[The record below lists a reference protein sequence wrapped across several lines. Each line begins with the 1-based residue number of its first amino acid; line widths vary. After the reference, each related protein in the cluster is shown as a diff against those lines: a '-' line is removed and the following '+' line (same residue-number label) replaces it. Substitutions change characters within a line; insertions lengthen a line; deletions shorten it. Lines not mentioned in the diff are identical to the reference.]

1 MSLTLADSAALPR
14 KVNTQQAEA
23 PVPLPAGAAHIIRDD
38 AEAIAVAHQLA
49 ASFARE
55 AALRDREGILPLKEL
70 DAFSQSGLWAMA
82 IPKAWGGAGVSW
94 TTVARVIA
102 IISAADPALGQL
114 PQNHLAG
121 VAHLLEDGSEAQK
134 QVLLSEVLAGLRWG
148 NAFSEK
154 HGRTVADF
162 QTRFRRDGDEVVING
177 EKFYATGALLAHR
190 IHAVALDEQDRAHLI
205 VLDRDTPGI
214 SVINNWSAFGQR
226 TTASGTVL
234 LENVRAPL
242 SRVIPTWQA
251 FERPTAAGPISQII
265 QAAVDVGIA
274 RGTIED
280 TLQFVRERSRPW
292 IDSGQARAADDHF
305 TLAAVGDL
313 KIRLHAAEA
322 LLWQA
327 GAAIDAALT
336 QPDETSVARAT
347 VATAEAKV
355 LTTEIAL
362 LAGNKLFEL
371 AGTRATLQEFN
382 LDRHWRNARTHTLHD
397 PVRWKYYHVGN
408 YYLNGTPP
416 PRHAWS

>member
-1 MSLTLADSAALPR
+1 MSQSHATTLR
-14 KVNTQQAEA
+14 VNTQREEA
-23 PVPLPAGAAHIIRDD
+23 PVPLPAGPAQVIRDD
-38 AEAIAVAHQLA
+38 AEAIAVAHRLA
-49 ASFARE
+49 ESFAAE
-55 AALRDREGILPLKEL
+55 AALRDREGILPLREL
-70 DAFSQSGLWAMA
+70 DAFSQSGLWAMTV
-82 IPKAWGGAGVSW
+82 PKAWGGAGVSW
-94 TTVARVIA
+94 VTVAKVIA

-121 VAHLLEDGSEAQK
+121 VAHLVEDGTPAQK
-134 QVLLSEVLAGLRWG
+134 EVLLAEVLAGLRWG

-154 HGRTVADF
+154 DSPTVAEF
-162 QTRFRRDGDEVVING
+162 RTRFHIEGDDVVING

-190 IHAVALDEQDRAHLI
+190 IHVVAVDESGRAHLI
-205 VLDRDTPGI
+205 VVDRDTPGL
-214 SVINNWSAFGQR
+214 SVINNWSGFGQR

-242 SRVIPTWQA
+242 SRVIPVFQA
-251 FERPTAAGPISQII
+251 FERPTAAGPVSQII
-265 QAAVDVGIA
+265 QAAVDAGIA

-280 TLQFVRERSRPW
+280 TLRFVRERSRPW
-292 IDSGQARAADDHF
+292 VDSGQARAAEDHF

-322 LLWQA
+322 LLWRA
-327 GAAIDAALT
+327 GEAIDLALR
-336 QPDETSVARAT
+336 QPDEQTVAAAA

-355 LTTEIAL
+355 LTTEIAI

-371 AGTRATLQEFN
+371 AGTRSTLQELN

>member
-313 KIRLHAAEA
+313 KIGLHAAEA

>member
-14 KVNTQQAEA
+14 KVNTQQTEA

-49 ASFARE
+49 VSFARE

-70 DAFSQSGLWAMA
+70 DAFSQSGLWVMA

>member
-1 MSLTLADSAALPR
+1 MSLSQTHIL
-14 KVNTQQAEA
+14 KVNSQQPEA
-23 PVPLPAGAAHIIRDD
+23 PVPLPAEPAHIIRDD
-38 AEAIAVAHQLA
+38 AEAIEIAQRLA
-49 ASFARE
+49 TAFARD
-55 AALRDREGILPLKEL
+55 AALRDREGILPLNEL

-82 IPKAWGGAGVSW
+82 IPKIYGGAGVSW
-94 TTVARVIA
+94 VTVAKVIA
-102 IISAADPALGQL
+102 IISAADSALGQL

-121 VAHLLEDGSEAQK
+121 VAHLVADGSEAQK
-134 QVLLSEVLAGLRWG
+134 RELLGEVLAGLRWG

-154 HGRTVADF
+154 NSRTVADF
-162 QTRFRRDGDEVVING
+162 QTRFQREGDDVVING

-190 IHAVALDEQDRAHLI
+190 IHAVALDDQDRAHLI
-205 VLDRDTPGI
+205 VLDRNTPGVTI
-214 SVINNWSAFGQR
+214 INNWSSFGQR

-242 SRVIPTWQA
+242 SRVIPAYQA

-280 TLQFVRERSRPW
+280 TLHFVRERSRPW
-292 IDSGQARAADDHF
+292 IDSGQERASDDHF

-322 LLWQA
+322 LLWRA
-327 GAAIDAALT
+327 GEAIDLALQ
-336 QPDETSVARAT
+336 QPDESTVAAAA

-355 LTTEIAL
+355 LTTEIAI

-416 PRHAWS
+416 PRHAWN

>member
-1 MSLTLADSAALPR
+1 
-14 KVNTQQAEA
+14 
-23 PVPLPAGAAHIIRDD
+23 PLPAEPAHIIRDD
-38 AEAIAVAHQLA
+38 AEAIEIAQRLA
-49 ASFARE
+49 TEFARD
-55 AALRDREGILPLKEL
+55 AALRDREGILPLNEL

-82 IPKAWGGAGVSW
+82 IPKIYGGAGVSW
-94 TTVARVIA
+94 VTVAKVIA
-102 IISAADPALGQL
+102 IISAADSALGQL

-121 VAHLLEDGSEAQK
+121 VAHLVADGSEAQK
-134 QVLLSEVLAGLRWG
+134 QELLGEVLVGLRWG

-154 HGRTVADF
+154 NSRTVADF
-162 QTRFRRDGDEVVING
+162 QTRFQREGDDVVING

-190 IHAVALDEQDRAHLI
+190 IHAVALDDQDRAHLI
-205 VLDRDTPGI
+205 VLDRNTPGVTI
-214 SVINNWSAFGQR
+214 INNWSSFGQR

-242 SRVIPTWQA
+242 SRVIPAYQA

-274 RGTIED
+274 RGTVED
-280 TLQFVRERSRPW
+280 TLHFVRERSRPW
-292 IDSGQARAADDHF
+292 IDSGQERASDDHF

-322 LLWQA
+322 LLWRA
-327 GAAIDAALT
+327 GEAIDLALR
-336 QPDETSVARAT
+336 QPDESTVAAAT

-355 LTTEIAL
+355 LTTEIAI

-371 AGTRATLQEFN
+371 AGTRSTLQEFN

-416 PRHAWS
+416 PRHAWN

>member
-1 MSLTLADSAALPR
+1 MSLSQTHIL
-14 KVNTQQAEA
+14 KVNSQQPEA
-23 PVPLPAGAAHIIRDD
+23 PVPLPAEPAHIIRDD
-38 AEAIAVAHQLA
+38 AEAIEIAQRLA
-49 ASFARE
+49 TEFARD
-55 AALRDREGILPLKEL
+55 AALRDREGILPLNEL

-82 IPKAWGGAGVSW
+82 IPKIYGGAGVSW
-94 TTVARVIA
+94 VTVAKVIA
-102 IISAADPALGQL
+102 IISAADSALGQL

-121 VAHLLEDGSEAQK
+121 VAHLVADGSEAQK
-134 QVLLSEVLAGLRWG
+134 QELLGEVLAGLRWG

-154 HGRTVADF
+154 NSRTVADF
-162 QTRFRRDGDEVVING
+162 QTRFQREGDDVVING

-190 IHAVALDEQDRAHLI
+190 IHAVALDDQDRAHLI
-205 VLDRDTPGI
+205 VLDRNTPGVTI
-214 SVINNWSAFGQR
+214 INNWSSFGQR

-242 SRVIPTWQA
+242 SRVIPAYQA

-274 RGTIED
+274 RGTVED
-280 TLQFVRERSRPW
+280 TLHFVRERSRPW
-292 IDSGQARAADDHF
+292 IDSGQERASDDHF

-322 LLWQA
+322 LLWRA
-327 GAAIDAALT
+327 GEAIDLALRH
-336 QPDETSVARAT
+336 PDESTVAAAT

-355 LTTEIAL
+355 LTTEIAI

-371 AGTRATLQEFN
+371 AGTRSTLQEFN

-416 PRHAWS
+416 PRHAWN

>member
-1 MSLTLADSAALPR
+1 MSQSDAMTLR
-14 KVNTQQAEA
+14 VNTQREEP
-23 PVPLPAGAAHIIRDD
+23 PVPLPAEPAHVIRDD
-38 AEAIAVAHQLA
+38 EEAIAVAHRLA
-49 ASFARE
+49 ASFAAG
-55 AALRDREGILPLKEL
+55 AALRDREGILPLREL
-70 DAFSQSGLWAMA
+70 DTFSQSGLWAMA

-94 TTVARVIA
+94 TTVAKVIA

-121 VAHLLEDGSEAQK
+121 IAHLVEDGTPEQK
-134 QVLLSEVLAGLRWG
+134 EILLAEVLSGLRWG
-148 NAFSEK
+148 NAFSER
-154 HGRTVADF
+154 GSRTVAEF
-162 QTRFRRDGDEVVING
+162 ETRFRIEGDKVVING

-190 IHAVALDEQDRAHLI
+190 IHVVAVDDGGRAHLI
-205 VLDRDTPGI
+205 VVDRDAPGLSI
-214 SVINNWSAFGQR
+214 INNWSSFGQR

-234 LENVRAPL
+234 LKNVSAPL
-242 SRVIPTWQA
+242 SRVIPVFQA
-251 FERPTAAGPISQII
+251 FERPTVAGPISQII
-265 QAAVDVGIA
+265 QAAVDAGIA

-280 TLQFVRERSRPW
+280 TLRFVRERSRPW
-292 IDSGQARAADDHF
+292 VDSGQARATEDHF

-322 LLWQA
+322 LLWRA
-327 GAAIDAALT
+327 GEAIDLALQ
-336 QPDETSVARAT
+336 QPDEQTVASAA

-355 LTTEIAL
+355 LTTEIAI

-371 AGTRATLQEFN
+371 AGTRSTLQEFN

-408 YYLNGTPP
+408 YYLNGTAP

>member
-327 GAAIDAALT
+327 GAVIDAALA

>member
-14 KVNTQQAEA
+14 KVNTQQTEA

-408 YYLNGTPP
+408 YCLNGTPP

>member
-1 MSLTLADSAALPR
+1 MSLSQTHIL
-14 KVNTQQAEA
+14 KVNSQQPEA
-23 PVPLPAGAAHIIRDD
+23 PVPLPAEPAHIIRDD
-38 AEAIAVAHQLA
+38 AEAIEIAKRLA
-49 ASFARE
+49 TEFARD
-55 AALRDREGILPLKEL
+55 AALRDREGILPLNEL

-82 IPKAWGGAGVSW
+82 IPKIYGGAGVSW
-94 TTVARVIA
+94 VTVAKVIA
-102 IISAADPALGQL
+102 IISAADSALGQL

-121 VAHLLEDGSEAQK
+121 VAHLVADGSEAQK
-134 QVLLSEVLAGLRWG
+134 QELLGEVLAGLRWG

-154 HGRTVADF
+154 NSRTVADF
-162 QTRFRRDGDEVVING
+162 QTRFQREGDDVVING

-190 IHAVALDEQDRAHLI
+190 IHAVALDDQDRAHLI
-205 VLDRDTPGI
+205 VLDRNTPGVTI
-214 SVINNWSAFGQR
+214 INNWSSFGQR

-234 LENVRAPL
+234 LKNVRAPL
-242 SRVIPTWQA
+242 SRVIPAYQA

-274 RGTIED
+274 RGTVED
-280 TLQFVRERSRPW
+280 TLHFVRERSRPW
-292 IDSGQARAADDHF
+292 IDSGQERASDDHF

-322 LLWQA
+322 LLWRA
-327 GAAIDAALT
+327 GEAIDLALR
-336 QPDETSVARAT
+336 QPDESTVAAAT

-355 LTTEIAL
+355 LTTEIAI

-371 AGTRATLQEFN
+371 AGTRSTLQEFN

-416 PRHAWS
+416 PRHAWN

>member
-305 TLAAVGDL
+305 MLAAVGDL

>member
-190 IHAVALDEQDRAHLI
+190 IHAVALDEQGRAHLI

>member
-14 KVNTQQAEA
+14 KVNTQQTEA

-177 EKFYATGALLAHR
+177 EKFYATVALLAHR

>member
-397 PVRWKYYHVGN
+397 LVRWKYYHVGN

>member
-14 KVNTQQAEA
+14 KVNTQQTEA

-327 GAAIDAALT
+327 GAAIDAALA

>member
-1 MSLTLADSAALPR
+1 MSLSQTHIL
-14 KVNTQQAEA
+14 KVNSQQPEA
-23 PVPLPAGAAHIIRDD
+23 PVPLPAEPAHIIRDD
-38 AEAIAVAHQLA
+38 AEAIEIAQRLA
-49 ASFARE
+49 TEFARD
-55 AALRDREGILPLKEL
+55 AALRDREGILPLNEL

-82 IPKAWGGAGVSW
+82 IPKIYGGAGVSW
-94 TTVARVIA
+94 VTVAKVIA
-102 IISAADPALGQL
+102 IISAADSALGQL

-121 VAHLLEDGSEAQK
+121 VAHLVADGSEAQK
-134 QVLLSEVLAGLRWG
+134 QELLGEVLAGLRWG

-154 HGRTVADF
+154 NSRTVADF
-162 QTRFRRDGDEVVING
+162 QTRFQREGDDVVING

-190 IHAVALDEQDRAHLI
+190 IHAVALDDQDRAHLI
-205 VLDRDTPGI
+205 VLDRNTPGVTI
-214 SVINNWSAFGQR
+214 INNWSSFGQR

-242 SRVIPTWQA
+242 SRVIPAYQA

-274 RGTIED
+274 RGTVED
-280 TLQFVRERSRPW
+280 TLHFVRERSRPW
-292 IDSGQARAADDHF
+292 IDSGQERASDDHF

-322 LLWQA
+322 LLWRA
-327 GAAIDAALT
+327 GEAIDLALQ
-336 QPDETSVARAT
+336 QPDESTVAAAT

-355 LTTEIAL
+355 LTTEIAI

-371 AGTRATLQEFN
+371 AGTRSTLQEFN

-416 PRHAWS
+416 PRHAWN

>member
-1 MSLTLADSAALPR
+1 
-14 KVNTQQAEA
+14 
-23 PVPLPAGAAHIIRDD
+23 
-38 AEAIAVAHQLA
+38 
-49 ASFARE
+49 
-55 AALRDREGILPLKEL
+55 
-70 DAFSQSGLWAMA
+70 MA
-82 IPKAWGGAGVSW
+82 IPKIYGGAGVSW
-94 TTVARVIA
+94 VTVAKVIA
-102 IISAADPALGQL
+102 IISAADSALGQL

-121 VAHLLEDGSEAQK
+121 VAHLVADGSEAQK
-134 QVLLSEVLAGLRWG
+134 QELLGEVLVGLRWG

-154 HGRTVADF
+154 NSRTVADF
-162 QTRFRRDGDEVVING
+162 QTRFQREGDDVVING

-190 IHAVALDEQDRAHLI
+190 IHAVALDDQDRAHLI
-205 VLDRDTPGI
+205 VLDRNTPGVTI
-214 SVINNWSAFGQR
+214 INNWSSFGQR

-242 SRVIPTWQA
+242 SRVIPAYQA

-274 RGTIED
+274 RGTVED
-280 TLQFVRERSRPW
+280 TLHFVRERSRPW
-292 IDSGQARAADDHF
+292 IDSGQERASDDHF

-322 LLWQA
+322 LLWRA
-327 GAAIDAALT
+327 GEAIDLALQ
-336 QPDETSVARAT
+336 QPDESTVAAAT

-355 LTTEIAL
+355 LTTEIAI

-371 AGTRATLQEFN
+371 AGTRSTLQEFN

>member
-190 IHAVALDEQDRAHLI
+190 IHAVALDEHDRAHLI

>member
-1 MSLTLADSAALPR
+1 MSLTLADSAVLPR
-14 KVNTQQAEA
+14 KVNTQQTEA

-121 VAHLLEDGSEAQK
+121 VAHLLEDGSEVQK

>member
-327 GAAIDAALT
+327 GAAIDAALA

-397 PVRWKYYHVGN
+397 PVRWKTHAIGN
-408 YYLNGTPP
+408 YYLNDVLPA
-416 PRHAWS
+416 RHAWI

>member
-327 GAAIDAALT
+327 GVAIDAALT

>member
-1 MSLTLADSAALPR
+1 MSLSQTHIL
-14 KVNTQQAEA
+14 KVNSQQPEA
-23 PVPLPAGAAHIIRDD
+23 PVPLPAEPAHVIRDD
-38 AEAIAVAHQLA
+38 AEAIEIAQRLA
-49 ASFARE
+49 TAFARD
-55 AALRDREGILPLKEL
+55 AALRDREGILPLNEL

-82 IPKAWGGAGVSW
+82 IPKIYGGAGVSW
-94 TTVARVIA
+94 VTVAKVIA
-102 IISAADPALGQL
+102 IISAADSALGQL

-121 VAHLLEDGSEAQK
+121 VAHLVADGSEAQK
-134 QVLLSEVLAGLRWG
+134 QELLGEVLAGLRWG

-154 HGRTVADF
+154 NSRTVADF
-162 QTRFRRDGDEVVING
+162 QTRFQREGDDVVING

-190 IHAVALDEQDRAHLI
+190 IHAVALDDQDRAHLI
-205 VLDRDTPGI
+205 VLDRNTPGVTI
-214 SVINNWSAFGQR
+214 INNWSSFGQR

-242 SRVIPTWQA
+242 SRVIPAYQA

-280 TLQFVRERSRPW
+280 TLHFVRERSRPW
-292 IDSGQARAADDHF
+292 IDSGQERASDDHF

-322 LLWQA
+322 LLWRA
-327 GAAIDAALT
+327 GEAIDLALR
-336 QPDETSVARAT
+336 QPDESTVAAAT

-355 LTTEIAL
+355 LTTEIAI

-416 PRHAWS
+416 PRHAWN

>member
-1 MSLTLADSAALPR
+1 MSLSQTHIL
-14 KVNTQQAEA
+14 KVNSQQPEA
-23 PVPLPAGAAHIIRDD
+23 PVPLPAEPAHIIRDD
-38 AEAIAVAHQLA
+38 AEAIEIAQRLA
-49 ASFARE
+49 TAFARD
-55 AALRDREGILPLKEL
+55 AALRDREGILPLNEL

-82 IPKAWGGAGVSW
+82 IPKIYGGAGVSW
-94 TTVARVIA
+94 VTVAKVIA
-102 IISAADPALGQL
+102 IISAADSALGQL

-121 VAHLLEDGSEAQK
+121 VAHLVADGSEAQK
-134 QVLLSEVLAGLRWG
+134 RELLGEVLAGLRWG

-154 HGRTVADF
+154 NSRTVADF
-162 QTRFRRDGDEVVING
+162 QTRFQRDGDDVVING

-190 IHAVALDEQDRAHLI
+190 IHAVALDDEDRAHLI
-205 VLDRDTPGI
+205 VLDRNTPGVTI
-214 SVINNWSAFGQR
+214 INNWSSFGQR

-242 SRVIPTWQA
+242 SRVIPAYQA

-265 QAAVDVGIA
+265 QAAVDLGIA

-280 TLQFVRERSRPW
+280 TLHFVRERSRPW
-292 IDSGQARAADDHF
+292 IDSGQERASDDHF

-322 LLWQA
+322 LLWRA
-327 GAAIDAALT
+327 GEAIDLALQ
-336 QPDETSVARAT
+336 QPDESTVAAAT

-355 LTTEIAL
+355 LTTEIAI

-416 PRHAWS
+416 PRHAWN

>member
-14 KVNTQQAEA
+14 KVNTQQTEA

-121 VAHLLEDGSEAQK
+121 VAHLLEDGSKAQK

-234 LENVRAPL
+234 LANVRAPL

>member
-14 KVNTQQAEA
+14 KVNTQQTEA

-347 VATAEAKV
+347 VATAEARV

>member
-14 KVNTQQAEA
+14 KVNTQQTEA

-148 NAFSEK
+148 DAFSEK

-327 GAAIDAALT
+327 GAAIDAALA

>member
-1 MSLTLADSAALPR
+1 MSLSQTHIL
-14 KVNTQQAEA
+14 KVNSQQPEA
-23 PVPLPAGAAHIIRDD
+23 PVPLPAEPAHIIRDD
-38 AEAIAVAHQLA
+38 AEAIEIAQRLA
-49 ASFARE
+49 TAFARD
-55 AALRDREGILPLKEL
+55 AALRDREGILPLNEL

-82 IPKAWGGAGVSW
+82 IPKIYGGAGVSW
-94 TTVARVIA
+94 VTVAKVIA
-102 IISAADPALGQL
+102 IISAADSALGQL

-121 VAHLLEDGSEAQK
+121 VAHLVADGSEAQK
-134 QVLLSEVLAGLRWG
+134 RELLGEVLAGLRWG

-154 HGRTVADF
+154 NSRTVADF
-162 QTRFRRDGDEVVING
+162 QTRFQRDGDDVVING

-190 IHAVALDEQDRAHLI
+190 IHVVALDDQDRAHLI
-205 VLDRDTPGI
+205 VLDRNTPGVTI
-214 SVINNWSAFGQR
+214 INNWSSFGQR

-242 SRVIPTWQA
+242 SRVIPAYQA

-280 TLQFVRERSRPW
+280 TLHFVRERSRPW
-292 IDSGQARAADDHF
+292 IDSGQERASDDHF

-322 LLWQA
+322 LLWRA
-327 GAAIDAALT
+327 GEAIDLALQ
-336 QPDETSVARAT
+336 QPDESTVAATT

-355 LTTEIAL
+355 LTTEIAI

-416 PRHAWS
+416 PRHAWN

>member
-1 MSLTLADSAALPR
+1 MSLSQTHIL
-14 KVNTQQAEA
+14 KVNSQQPEA
-23 PVPLPAGAAHIIRDD
+23 PVPLPAEPAHIIRDD
-38 AEAIAVAHQLA
+38 AEAIEIAQRLA
-49 ASFARE
+49 TAFARD
-55 AALRDREGILPLKEL
+55 AALRDREGILPLNEL

-82 IPKAWGGAGVSW
+82 IPKIYGGAGVSW
-94 TTVARVIA
+94 VTVAKVIA
-102 IISAADPALGQL
+102 IISAADSALGQL

-121 VAHLLEDGSEAQK
+121 VAHLVADGSEAQK
-134 QVLLSEVLAGLRWG
+134 RELLGEVLAGLRWG

-154 HGRTVADF
+154 NSRTVADF
-162 QTRFRRDGDEVVING
+162 QTRFQRQGDDVVING

-190 IHAVALDEQDRAHLI
+190 IHAVALDDQDRAHLI
-205 VLDRDTPGI
+205 VLDRNTPGVTI
-214 SVINNWSAFGQR
+214 INNWSSFGQR

-242 SRVIPTWQA
+242 SRVIPAYQA

-280 TLQFVRERSRPW
+280 TLHFVRERSRPW
-292 IDSGQARAADDHF
+292 IDSGQERASDDHF

-322 LLWQA
+322 LLWRA
-327 GAAIDAALT
+327 GEAIDLALQ
-336 QPDETSVARAT
+336 QPDESTVAAAT

-355 LTTEIAL
+355 LTTEIAI

-416 PRHAWS
+416 PRHAWN